1 MRNRHR
7 CADIE
12 QNMKN
17 GGPCHAELGRYV
29 PDHRPDR
36 RHFGLRR
43 NRRGLDRNR
52 QGHLLYRGGV
62 VPGLRRGRS
71 GAGPN
76 PDLKAERYFEGIAT
90 FLPMPS
96 GRGTV
101 LWAFANIW
109 MRVRTLDGNG
119 AVFRAVMSM

>member
-1 MRNRHR
+1 MREGHR
-7 CADIE
+7 RAGIE

-17 GGPCHAELGRYV
+17 GGPEHAELGRYL

-43 NRRGLDRNR
+43 HCRSLDRNR
-52 QGHLLYRGGV
+52 QGHLLYRGRAI
-62 VPGLRRGRS
+62 PGLRRGRS

-76 PDLKAERYFEGIAT
+76 PHLKAERYFEGIAT

-96 GRGTV
+96 GCATV
-101 LWAFANIW
+101 LWAFASVW
-109 MRVRTLDGNG
+109 MRARTSGGNG
-119 AVFRAVMSM
+119 AVLRAAMSM